1 MSKTIRLP
9 LAVAAIAATAVI
21 GVGAGLG
28 LSRLLPDPVAAS
40 DRVAVRNY
48 VVAHPEIINEAIDRL
63 RIGEDRATIERPF
76 RSAWAGNPKGDVT
89 LVMFSDYNC
98 PFCRASAGEID
109 ALLASDPKLKVVW
122 RELPVL
128 GPDSDAAAV
137 AALAAAKQG
146 KYRAFH
152 QALFTGNHPDKAAI
166 AAAAGKAGLDLARFT
181 ADQRAPDV
189 GAELASNISLARRM
203 QIGATPFFVIGE
215 RTFQGAIGSDAMTA
229 AIAEARKPTG

>member
-9 LAVAAIAATAVI
+9 LAVAAIAAAAVI

-28 LSRLLPDPVAAS
+28 VGHFLPERVATS

-63 RIGEDRATIERPF
+63 RIGDDRAAIERPF
-76 RSAWAGNPKGDVT
+76 GSAWAGNPNGDVT

-109 ALLASDPKLKVVW
+109 ALLAGDPKLKVVW

-152 QALFTGNHPDKAAI
+152 RALFSGNHPDKAAI
-166 AAAAGKAGLDLARFT
+166 AIAATKAGLDPARFQ
-181 ADQRAPDV
+181 ADQRASDV
-189 GAELASNISLARRM
+189 AAELTANLNLARRM
-203 QIGATPFFVIGE
+203 QINATPFFVIGE
-215 RTFQGAIGSDAMTA
+215 RTFQGAIGSDMMTA
-229 AIAEARKPTG
+229 AIAEARKHAG

>member
-1 MSKTIRLP
+1 MSKTIRLTVA
-9 LAVAAIAATAVI
+9 LAGIGIAAA
-21 GVGAGLG
+21 AGLG
-28 LSRLLPDPVAAS
+28 AGFALSRALPQSEAPS
-40 DRVAVRNY
+40 DRIAVRNY

-63 RIGEDRATIERPF
+63 RIGTERAAIERPF

-98 PFCRASAGEID
+98 PYCRASAGEID
-109 ALLASDPKLKVVW
+109 GLLASDPKLKVVW

-152 QALFTGNHPDKAAI
+152 QALFTGNHPDKAGV
-166 AAAAGKAGLDLARFT
+166 AAAASKAGLNPTQFA
-181 ADQRAPDV
+181 ADNRASDV
-189 GAELASNISLARRM
+189 KAELASNLALAQRM
-203 QIGATPFFVIGE
+203 QITATPFFVIGE
-215 RTFQGAIGSDAMTA
+215 RTFQGAIGREGMVA
-229 AIAEARKPTG
+229 AIAEARKHAG